1 MGITLADIQEFSS
14 EFNTHGMWPW
24 QQFPIAWSQNEWQDY
39 KDQWTGPDGYIANLR
54 HSPEQGVAEVSD
66 ATLTS
71 YLTKLDKDNL
81 KHRMDP
87 TKRSDTKRMKSG
99 PNFVKAFTKLDNR
112 KQGVAEGDAYM
123 ESLAA
128 KLAEKIPKNAPVDV
142 WIKDFEKSNAPQF
155 RGKNLAKRKQM
166 AVAASY
172 AAKNPSKKK

>member
-1 MGITLADIQEFSS
+1 
-14 EFNTHGMWPW
+14 
-24 QQFPIAWSQNEWQDY
+24 
-39 KDQWTGPDGYIANLR
+39 
-54 HSPEQGVAEVSD
+54 VAEVSD